1 VPWYL
6 EVEPPKHPTLVVEAP
21 PLPDVPEGSPKVMEP
36 LVKFTSEALG
46 LDDIN
51 IMDLRKLDP
60 PPALGPNLLMIFGT
74 ARSERHLHVCAD
86 RLVRWFRK
94 QGITA
99 SADGLLGRNE
109 LRTKEKRLARKMKRM
124 GSGYSRS
131 EDDDDGISTQ
141 WVCVNAGTVGGP
153 ETHVESVI
161 TSNDGSVVGFGVP
174 QTGSTIV
181 VQMFLAARREELNLE
196 GYWKNKIMT
205 PEERRAKKEAER
217 LTDPFSAIQPAGA
230 KQIPGGARYFSTS
243 ARRRQEDFPSPE
255 AARSLDLA
263 QVLARDLDSPGVLE
277 RVQDILQWDKDQKVK
292 LLQKLQEFAPR
303 LGPNSDDAVNTASR
317 FQDVDERASMTS
329 SFVRLYNIAVQNLD
343 PWAKADYQRW
353 LVARGRKYGWL
364 DFDLQMVA
372 DVVQQMRLQPDNHDT
387 AMHDYTQ
394 YVGLLEAIYARPSIV
409 EGDIGREQSELAMKV
424 LDTMHER
431 DMDVLSNEVIVGLL
445 DALVR
450 SGARGPEA
458 DRIKGH
464 LDRIIQDP
472 EFDQKRPYMGEA
484 LLLKLLN
491 AYASTSDWAKFWQA
505 WRIPPHYN
513 QPRSETLYFYMWQRI
528 AQTQDKA
535 MCMRAIRSHFHE
547 MLNEWP
553 PVAAEG
559 RIREAIMGCV
569 RYADPDAMSIAM
581 DPSRDAMVL
590 KNEHGREFVRILAD
604 MGVGPGFKASFAVA
618 NPMKIKKDP
627 AARQQASGEQGH
639 GASS

>member
-1 VPWYL
+1 LRTQKEKNDTEKEDSSEEVPWYL

-124 GSGYSRS
+124 GSGYSRN

-153 ETHVESVI
+153 EAHVESVI
-161 TSNDGSVVGFGVP
+161 TSADGSVVGFGVP

-217 LTDPFSAIQPAGA
+217 LADPFSAIQPAGA

-243 ARRRQEDFPSPE
+243 ARRRQEGFAAPE
-255 AARSLDLA
+255 AAKNLDLA
-263 QVLARDLDSPGVLE
+263 EVLARDFGSPGVVE
-277 RVQDILQWDKDQKVK
+277 RVQDMLQWDKDQNEK

-303 LGPNSDDAVNTASR
+303 LGPNSKDVSNTASQ
-317 FQDVDERASMTS
+317 FQHEEQASKVST
-329 SFVRLYNIAVQNLD
+329 FVRLYNIALQNLD
-343 PWAKADYQRW
+343 PWAKTNYQRW
-353 LVARGRKYGWL
+353 LVAMGRKYGWP
-364 DFDLQMVA
+364 DFDLQTLGDLVE
-372 DVVQQMRLQPDNHDT
+372 QMRLQPYYNHD
-387 AMHDYTQ
+387 AYPHDNTQ
-394 YVGLLEAIYARPSIV
+394 YVELLEAIYTRPSTLK
-409 EGDIGREQSELAMKV
+409 GDIGQEQSELAMKV

-431 DMDVLSNEVIVGLL
+431 GMDVLSNKVIVSMLN
-445 DALVR
+445 ALVR
-450 SGARGPEA
+450 SGARGPEV

-464 LDRIIQDP
+464 LDRILQDP
-472 EFDQKRPYMGEA
+472 EFDQKRQYMGET
-484 LLLKLLN
+484 LLMKLLH
-491 AYASTSDWAKFWQA
+491 AYASVSDWTKFWQA
-505 WRIPPHYN
+505 WRIPPRYN
-513 QPRSETLYFYMWQRI
+513 QPRSEALYFYMWQRI

-547 MLNEWP
+547 MLNESP

-559 RIREAIMGCV
+559 RIREAIMACV
-569 RYADPDAMSIAM
+569 RYADPDAMNIAM
-581 DPSRDAMVL
+581 DPSRDAMVV

-604 MGVGPGFKASFAVA
+604 MGVGPGFK
-618 NPMKIKKDP
+618 P
-627 AARQQASGEQGH
+627 
-639 GASS
+639 SSHHQYF